1 MLMIWKQ
8 PFDLPYLNRFFKN
21 TLGETLG
28 MEFTGIGDDFL
39 VIKMPVDKRTVQP
52 YGLLHGG
59 ASVAMAETL
68 GSVASTMCIKD
79 LEKEMAVGVEINA
92 NHLRP
97 VTKGFVFGKVTP
109 IRVGRRIH
117 VWNIEIMDERDR
129 PVCVSRLTIAI
140 VDRS

>member
-1 MLMIWKQ
+1 MIWNQ
-8 PFDLPYLNRFFKN
+8 NFDLPYLNQFFKN

-28 MEFTGIGDDFL
+28 MEFTEMGEDYL

-59 ASVAMAETL
+59 ASVALAETL

-79 LEKEMAVGVEINA
+79 LDKDMAVGVEINA

-109 IRVGRRIH
+109 IRVGRKMH
-117 VWNIEIMDERDR
+117 VWNIEIKDEKERL
-129 PVCVSRLTIAI
+129 VCVSRLTIAI
-140 VDRS
+140 VERS